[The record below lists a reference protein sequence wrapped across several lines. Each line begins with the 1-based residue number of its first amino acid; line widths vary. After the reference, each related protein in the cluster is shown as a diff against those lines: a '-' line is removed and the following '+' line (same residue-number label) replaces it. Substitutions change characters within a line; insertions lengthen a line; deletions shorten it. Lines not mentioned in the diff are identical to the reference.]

1 MKERS
6 SAAVIGYIIL
16 LFTFLL
22 SVPFS
27 AAQPGSLEL
36 RTYVDRTTVGVGE
49 QFSLTVEISG
59 SEAQSVPSPQM
70 PDLADFSRHLGFNTS
85 QSIQMINGR
94 VNVSKN
100 IVHYYIAQKQG
111 TYKIPS
117 VTLDFNGRTL
127 RSDPID
133 IKIIQGSTS
142 TTPPSTGRQPQPSP
156 PGQRSRIEPEASLED
171 HLFLKAE
178 VNSHN
183 VYVQQ
188 PVTVSFKIYT
198 RVDVSNYVVSEMPD
212 LLGFWIEDYE
222 LPPQPVTREEVIG
235 GKKFLVAEIKK
246 SALFPTAPGE
256 KIIDPL
262 EIECEVR
269 VRDRSTRD
277 IFDRFF
283 DDDFFTSP
291 FGRTIR
297 TKIASEPLKINVKP
311 LPVEGRPGEF
321 SGAVGKFDLDSS
333 LDKENITANE
343 ALSLKIKISG
353 TGNIKMLPA
362 PEIPFP
368 GEFEVYDPKIDQ
380 RVNRKGNAISGSK
393 EYEYVLIPRR
403 GGEFR
408 IPSFSF
414 SYFDPSEDAYKILK
428 TPEYNLTV
436 AAGEGSGS
444 PVPAGLSRRNIE
456 YIGKDIRFIKPAA
469 QDFHRIGS
477 YFYRSFWFV
486 FLILIGILALGSAG
500 LFRQRM
506 NRMEENTAYARS
518 LKAQK
523 VAKQRL
529 SRARKLM
536 TEKKRTEFYAEL
548 SQALLGFVADRLNLP
563 AAGLMTDEVKVK
575 LEERG
580 VDISVISEMLVC
592 LGACDFHRFA
602 PGENAL
608 TEMETHFQKAK
619 EAIIKLDKAKL
630 S

>member
-1 MKERS
+1 MRERAP
-6 SAAVIGYIIL
+6 AAFIWCIVL
-16 LFTFLL
+16 LFTSLP

-27 AAQPGSLEL
+27 AAQSGSLEL

-70 PDLADFSRHLGFNTS
+70 PDLADFSRYLGFNTS

-100 IVHYYIAQKQG
+100 IVHYYIAQKEG

-127 RSDPID
+127 QSDPID

-142 TTPPSTGRQPQPSP
+142 TPPPTGRQPQPSP
-156 PGQRSRIEPEASLED
+156 PGQSSRIEPETSLEGN
-171 HLFLKAE
+171 LFLKAE
-178 VNSHN
+178 VDSHD

-198 RVDVSNYVVSEMPD
+198 RVDISNYVVSELPD

-222 LPPQPVTREEVIG
+222 LPPQPVTREEAIG
-235 GKKFLVAEIKK
+235 GKRFLVAEIKK
-246 SALFPTAPGE
+246 SALFPTAAGE
-256 KIIDPL
+256 KTIDPL

-297 TKIASEPLKINVKP
+297 TKISSEPVKINVKP
-311 LPVEGRPGEF
+311 LPVEGRPADF
-321 SGAVGKFDLDSS
+321 SGAVGKFTLDSS
-333 LDKENITANE
+333 LDKDQITADE
-343 ALSLKIKISG
+343 AFSLKIKISG

-368 GEFEVYDPKIDQ
+368 GEFEVYDPKIEQ
-380 RVNRKGNAISGSK
+380 RVNRRGNSISGSK

-414 SYFDPSEDAYKILK
+414 SYFDPDESAYKILK
-428 TPEYNLTV
+428 TPDYNLTV

-456 YIGKDIRFIKPAA
+456 YIGKDIRFIKPTAEG
-469 QDFHRIGS
+469 FHKIGS
-477 YFYRSFWFV
+477 YFYRSIWFV
-486 FLILIGILALGSAG
+486 FLIVVGILSLGAAALY
-500 LFRQRM
+500 RQRM

-523 VAKQRL
+523 AAKQRL

-536 TEKKRTEFYAEL
+536 IEKKRSEFYAEL

-563 AAGLMTDEVKVK
+563 AAGLMTDEVKAK

-580 VDISVISEMLVC
+580 VDTSVIAEMLAC

-608 TEMETHFQKAK
+608 TEMEIHYQKAK

-630 S
+630 N

>member
-1 MKERS
+1 M
-6 SAAVIGYIIL
+6 
-16 LFTFLL
+16 LFLFAFLL

-27 AAQPGSLEL
+27 TAQSGSLEL

-49 QFSLTVEISG
+49 QFSLTLEISG

-100 IVHYYIAQKQG
+100 IVHYYIAQKEG

-133 IKIIQGSTS
+133 IKIIKGSTS
-142 TTPPSTGRQPQPSP
+142 TPPSTGRQPQPSP
-156 PGQRSRIEPEASLED
+156 PGQRSQIEPETSLEGN
-171 HLFLKAE
+171 LFLKAE
-178 VNSHN
+178 VNTHN

-198 RVDVSNYVVSEMPD
+198 RVDVSNYVVSELPD

-222 LPPQPVTREEVIG
+222 LPPQPVTREEVLG
-235 GKKFLVAEIKK
+235 GKRFLVAEIKK
-246 SALFPTAPGE
+246 SALFPTAAGE
-256 KIIDPL
+256 RTIDPL
-262 EIECEVR
+262 EIDCEVR
-269 VRDRSTRD
+269 VRERSTRD
-277 IFDRFF
+277 LFDRFF
-283 DDDFFTSP
+283 DDDFFASP
-291 FGRTIR
+291 FGRSIR
-297 TKIASEPLKINVKP
+297 TKIASEPLTITVKP
-311 LPVEGRPGEF
+311 LPDEGRPADF
-321 SGAVGKFDLDSS
+321 SGAVGKFNLESS
-333 LDKENITANE
+333 LDKEQVTANE
-343 ALSLKIKISG
+343 AFSLKIRVSG

-362 PEIPFP
+362 PEILFP
-368 GEFEVYDPKIDQ
+368 REFEVYDPKVEQ
-380 RVNRKGNAISGSK
+380 RINRKGSAISGSK
-393 EYEYVLIPRR
+393 EYEYILIPRL

-408 IPSFSF
+408 IPSYSF
-414 SYFDPSEDAYKILK
+414 SYFDPDTGVYKTLE
-428 TPEYNLTV
+428 TPEYNLAV
-436 AAGEGSGS
+436 AAGDGSAA
-444 PVPAGLSRRNIE
+444 PVPAGLSRRNVE
-456 YIGKDIRFIKPAA
+456 YIGKDIRFIKPAV
-469 QDFHRIGS
+469 QGFHRIDS

-486 FLILIGILALGSAG
+486 LLLLVGILALGSAG
-500 LFRQRM
+500 FYRQRM
-506 NRMEENTAYARS
+506 NRMAENIAYARS

-536 TEKKRTEFYAEL
+536 TERKRTEFYAEL
-548 SQALLGFVADRLNLP
+548 SQALLGFVADKLNLP
-563 AAGLMTDEVKVK
+563 PAGLMTDDVKAK
-575 LEERG
+575 LEKRR
-580 VDISVISEMLVC
+580 VDSAVISEMLDC

-602 PGENAL
+602 PGENVL
-608 TEMETHFQKAK
+608 TEMETHYQKAK

>member
-1 MKERS
+1 MR
-6 SAAVIGYIIL
+6 ARVPTAVIGCIVL
-16 LFTFLL
+16 LFTLLL
-22 SVPFS
+22 SNPIP
-27 AAQPGSLEL
+27 AAQSSSLEL
-36 RTYVDRTTVGVGE
+36 RTYMDRTTVGVGE

-59 SEAQSVPSPQM
+59 SEAQSVPSPRM
-70 PDLADFSRHLGFNTS
+70 PDLAGFSRHLGFNTS
-85 QSIQMINGR
+85 QSIQMINRR

-100 IVHYYIAQKQG
+100 IVHYYIAQKEG
-111 TYKIPS
+111 TYRIPS
-117 VTLDFNGRTL
+117 VTLDYNSRTL

-133 IKIIQGSTS
+133 IKIIRGSTS
-142 TTPPSTGRQPQPSP
+142 TTPPPTGRQPQPSP
-156 PGQRSRIEPEASLED
+156 PGQRSQIEPETSLEGN
-171 HLFLKAE
+171 LFLKAE
-178 VNSHN
+178 VDSID

-198 RVDVSNYVVSEMPD
+198 RVDVSNYVVSELPD

-222 LPPQPVTREEVIG
+222 LPPQPVTREEVIQ
-235 GKKFLVAEIKK
+235 GKRFLVAEIKK
-246 SALFPTAPGE
+246 SALFPTAAGE
-256 KIIDPL
+256 KTIDPL
-262 EIECEVR
+262 EIDCEVR
-269 VRDRSTRD
+269 VRERSTRD

-283 DDDFFTSP
+283 DDDFFSSP

-297 TKIASEPLKINVKP
+297 TEISSEPLKIHVKP
-311 LPVEGRPGEF
+311 LPVEDRPADF
-321 SGAVGKFDLDSS
+321 SGAVGRFDLDSS

-362 PEIPFP
+362 PEIVFP
-368 GEFEVYDPKIDQ
+368 REFEVYDPKIEQ
-380 RVNRKGNAISGSK
+380 RVNRKGTAISGSK

-414 SYFDPSEDAYKILK
+414 SYFDPEDRAYKILN

-469 QDFHRIGS
+469 EGFHKIGA
-477 YFYRSFWFV
+477 YFYRSIWFV
-486 FLILIGILALGSAG
+486 FLIVLGILSLGAAG
-500 LFRQRM
+500 FYRQRM

-523 VAKQRL
+523 AAKQRL

-536 TEKKRTEFYAEL
+536 AEKNRTEFYAEL
-548 SQALLGFVADRLNLP
+548 SQALLGFVADRLNMP
-563 AAGLMTDEVKVK
+563 AAGLMTDEVRTE

-580 VDISVISEMLVC
+580 VDTSVISEMLAC
-592 LGACDFHRFA
+592 LEACDFHRFA
-602 PGENAL
+602 PAEKAL
-608 TEMETHFQKAK
+608 TEMETHYQKAK
-619 EAIIKLDKAKL
+619 EAIIKLDKAKF